1 MDTWF
6 KHRLLGSLG
15 RLGRLGSL
23 LCVALLVAGCGGS
36 NESPT
41 VPVAGNGVPATLVAS
56 ASAVAGGP
64 PGAYYVT
71 EDRRQFHLRCPC
83 GLCSKSSV
91 LALAGGGSPGSS
103 GSSDVW
109 TLSGE
114 PGRPTLSPS
123 IHWFETDGSRTHWHG
138 WLRDGHFDR
147 Q

>member
-1 MDTWF
+1 MNSWTKPQRRAAWF
-6 KHRLLGSLG
+6 
-15 RLGRLGSL
+15 
-23 LCVALLVAGCGGS
+23 LCAALLVAGCGGS
-36 NESPT
+36 NDSPT
-41 VPVAGNGVPATLVAS
+41 APTAGNGVPATLVAS

-83 GLCSKSSV
+83 GLCTKSSV
-91 LALAGGGSPGSS
+91 LALTAN

-114 PGRPTLSPS
+114 LGRPTLSPS
-123 IHWFETDGSRTHWHG
+123 IHWFETDGRTTHWHG
-138 WLRDGHFDR
+138 WLREGTFVG